1 MTVQEL
7 HDILAGGERLTLECK
22 KAESKLPDSIWSTY
36 SAFANTYGGLIV
48 LGVEENVK
56 EKSFTVKG
64 VDDADKICKEL
75 WNLLNNRQKVS
86 ANVLVMKSVEVVE
99 SDGKSVVVIDV
110 PQAAYNLRP
119 IYINNN
125 MQNGSYK
132 RNHEGDYKCNE
143 QELKMMLRDANDEG
157 NDGILLENYGM
168 EDIDGET
175 LRKYRQLFKIDH
187 PEHAWNDLEDKE
199 FLRNMGGYGKNR
211 NTGTEALTL
220 AGLLMF
226 GKGLSV
232 RERFSNV
239 RMDYVDYTNISGEQR
254 YSDRLTYDGSWENN
268 LFNFIRMVLPKL
280 TRDLPRPFKME
291 GMQRIDDTPLHKAVR
306 EAVTNAVIH
315 SDYMLNGVLR
325 IEKHDEGF
333 VLKNPGLLKLPVRA
347 IYEGGESKSRNP
359 RMQDML
365 RMIGYG
371 ENLGSG
377 FPSILKA
384 WHDTRLAEPML
395 VEQTELM
402 QVELTM
408 QIVLGNNDFLKDF
421 LKELTERQ
429 IDILKIINT
438 DFLITTQGIADKT
451 GTTDRTARN
460 DIKTLND

>member
-1 MTVQEL
+1 
-7 HDILAGGERLTLECK
+7 
-22 KAESKLPDSIWSTY
+22 
-36 SAFANTYGGLIV
+36 
-48 LGVEENVK
+48 
-56 EKSFTVKG
+56 
-64 VDDADKICKEL
+64 
-75 WNLLNNRQKVS
+75 
-86 ANVLVMKSVEVVE
+86 
-99 SDGKSVVVIDV
+99 
-110 PQAAYNLRP
+110 
-119 IYINNN
+119 
-125 MQNGSYK
+125 
-132 RNHEGDYKCNE
+132 
-143 QELKMMLRDANDEG
+143 
-157 NDGILLENYGM
+157 
-168 EDIDGET
+168 
-175 LRKYRQLFKIDH
+175 
-187 PEHAWNDLEDKE
+187 
-199 FLRNMGGYGKNR
+199 
-211 NTGTEALTL
+211 
-220 AGLLMF
+220 MF

-451 GTTDRTARN
+451 GTTDRTVRN
-460 DIKTLND
+460 DIKTLKEKGLLDREGGRKDGKWIVTGNGVALLEVIR